1 MSTVPSVAAGLRWAA
16 ATHALAASS
25 VSPSTG
31 SIQILAMASGSVS
44 ATASISTPP
53 WAESMPRCFLAERSR
68 VKLA

>member
-1 MSTVPSVAAGLRWAA
+1 MSTAPSVAAGFRFAA
-16 ATHALAASS
+16 STHARATGS

-31 SIQILAMASGSVS
+31 SIQILAMASGFSS

-53 WAESMPRCFLAERSR
+53 WADSMPRCFLAERSR

>member
-1 MSTVPSVAAGLRWAA
+1 MSTVPSVAAGLSLAA
-16 ATHALAASS
+16 ATHARAASS
-25 VSPSTG
+25 VRPSTG

-53 WAESMPRCFLAERSR
+53 WADSIPRCFLAERSR